1 VSTTALQR
9 RAIGDLDVLVERRP
23 ARSWQPTD
31 RQKYWG
37 LAGGLAVLSF
47 GSTLLN
53 SPGSYIADSRFE
65 HYWASTQYLVRH
77 QWLWDSFR
85 GLGKAT
91 PYFAP
96 AVAGV
101 LAAMAAVGMSA
112 ATAEHSLHALYLIT
126 AGLGMVSVL
135 RLYRPRLG
143 LEHLLAAL
151 VYMFS
156 PYTAQFLLPSGL
168 FLHYAIAPWLL
179 VAVARGLRDDGRMT
193 WRWPAAF
200 ALTVFVVG
208 SLNIPSLM
216 YACVPIVPLVIFVV
230 AVERSARWRDVG
242 RFVLRAGLL
251 VGIGS
256 LATALQ
262 LRGTAPIVAENLST
276 TELPSTV
283 SRNSSWAESWR
294 GLGFWL
300 SYFRTTTGSARPEAA
315 PFFTNALVIVT
326 SFAIPVIAIA
336 SLWWSR
342 WRARLLFAGMA
353 IVSLVL
359 MVGLYPIARPAPI
372 GRVID
377 EAYNGILFLRG
388 LRSGYKAG
396 AGFAMGVAGLFGV
409 GVADVVR
416 RLRHSVLEALPSA
429 SRAAVRTVPI
439 LAVAMIGISSF
450 PFWNG
455 SLYSPADRVD
465 ALPQYWRQAIAA
477 VNALPDGGRVL
488 ILPGAERN
496 RYRWGYLGDDMF
508 DAMLT
513 QPHLLRQSFSQGL
526 PETGSLLA
534 ALDERTVNDHYQQ
547 GSFAPLARILGV
559 KWVLIRNDLDWQT
572 MGAARPS
579 DLDGLRADPALERI
593 ATFGSPGQDT
603 SAGDDATAGLLGET
617 ALPPVELYEV
627 QNSPGIVQLRPNGPP
642 LLVSGDGE
650 GLVSLSATGA
660 LNNTPGFR
668 FTASTSTDDL
678 RNLLAA
684 GSPVVITDTNRR
696 RATQV
701 TSSHNLTSYTLPA
714 GADLDRPALDLYGVP
729 GSQAVAT
736 YGVAS
741 DVTSSGFG
749 SSLSRYENWLRPAN
763 AFDHDPS
770 TAWRTAGAAD
780 PVGQWLRLDLSQ
792 STVLSRLVLT
802 PSPEGAKR
810 RISAVTISFPDGSST
825 KATIN
830 DSGSTVVD
838 FPARA
843 ASWFRVQIDQVLGS
857 GVSAV
862 GFSEIDVPGV
872 DTTEALQVPDDL
884 FRAAS
889 SDPVLAQE
897 LSTADVRYS
906 FDRLLRLGAQDEEI
920 AVNRRF
926 ETVGDR
932 AFSFWGTLRVDD
944 STSDAVLDRLTGA
957 PVGAIGSDRFGSVA
971 TARGGLAIDGR
982 ADTAWQAP
990 PIKGEALTIHFPS
1003 QQIDSIDISVANQ
1016 TGSGPGLSDITELEV
1031 TAGDG
1036 SPVSCSPAPMSDL
1049 EAIGCHV
1056 AVESTVTDHV
1066 VVTVAGVRSRPGPL
1080 GDQPVGISEV
1090 AVRNAGG
1097 ANVLGSPASQLDT
1110 ACREVAT
1117 VDGAPLFAR
1126 ARGSVDALVAGTA
1139 IPLEQCGSLVL
1150 HAGWHDFAS
1159 QPDYAG
1165 ALGHAELRAAGKTKP
1180 PTTAGPVG
1188 TVTISHDTPA
1198 GADIRVDSPNGGTL
1212 VLGQSFAPGWN
1223 AAVAGHTSAAQSID
1237 TMSAWKV
1244 PAGISTL
1251 SVHYAPQRLYELGLA
1266 AMAGTAA
1273 LCVVLIVR
1281 RGRTPAM
1288 AAAEAHTTAPSLMDA
1303 RAPRELGGRNEVLL
1317 AAVLAIAAFLFANL
1331 EGAVLAVGAVMAARR
1346 AGVKLIGKAAA
1357 GAIALAGLATLAVAL
1372 SGTSD
1377 GIAGFVSRRSF
1388 ASIFGQLAAVLVVV
1402 YVVVAAVDERALT
1415 PRVVVEERRSWQD
1428 RLLTGWRA
1436 RLLPVAVASA
1446 AATVVA
1452 ATLGTRSNGLLV
1464 AGASAAACVAV
1475 AALSGIESLRTRW
1488 LTASTRTASAPSHL
1502 VQGSV
1507 WLMAGFVVQAV
1518 TGVAFWIVAARVDS
1532 AVDVGRA
1539 SALFAS
1545 MQFVNY
1551 ATAMGLQEMLARFTA
1566 IARDDADV
1574 LFSWAVVVTTA
1585 TSAFGTVIYAVI
1597 ASAQSDSKLSSVGS
1611 VGGIILF
1618 FLLSAGAAVAL
1629 LVDARLM
1636 TARRWRW
1643 VFGRLAAVGAIRL
1656 PLLLIPSAV
1665 DRSIWLFVAI
1675 AAPIAASGVVG
1686 LAVLRR
1692 DDGLT
1697 LRLTPRPKSA
1707 RAATHYALINYLSHL
1722 ALSAPQFAL
1731 PVIVLANVGPVANAN
1746 FFVAWS
1752 IAAVAFILPVTIGRV
1767 LLTEGSRT
1775 EQLLEQHTDTAMRLG
1790 LGLMIAAA
1798 AATFLVQRLLPML
1811 YGPQY
1816 SLAAE
1821 ILPWLV
1827 LGGVPW
1833 AITAIA
1839 IGRARVSHDHV
1850 GTVLMTATLAVSIL
1864 GMALVA
1870 VPTAG
1875 VEGAVRAWVAGTSLS
1890 AVVAILV
1897 SVRASTRAVDRPVQ
1911 ESIDA

>member
-1 VSTTALQR
+1 VTTTALQR
-9 RAIGDLDVLVERRP
+9 RAIGDVDVLVERRASRP
-23 ARSWQPTD
+23 WQPTD

-37 LAGGLAVLSF
+37 LAGGLAALSF

-53 SPGSYIADSRFE
+53 SPGWYIADSRFE

-143 LEHLLAAL
+143 LEHVLAAL

-179 VAVARGLRDDGRMT
+179 VAVARGLRDDGRSP

-216 YACVPIVPLVIFVV
+216 YACVPIVPLVVFVV
-230 AVERSARWRDVG
+230 AVERSARWQDVA

-251 VGIGS
+251 IGIGS
-256 LATALQ
+256 LATAMQ

-276 TELPSTV
+276 TELPTTV
-283 SRNSSWAESWR
+283 SKNSSWAESWR

-315 PFFTNALVIVT
+315 PFFTNGLVIVT

-359 MVGLYPIARPAPI
+359 MVGLYPVARPAPI
-372 GRVID
+372 GRFID
-377 EAYNGILFLRG
+377 DAYNNILFLRG

-396 AGFAMGVAGLFGV
+396 AGFAMGLAALFGV

-429 SRAAVRTVPI
+429 SRAAVRIVPV
-439 LAVAMIGISSF
+439 LAIAVIGIASF

-455 SLYSPADRVD
+455 SLYSPADRVN
-465 ALPQYWRQAIAA
+465 ALPQYWKQAIAA
-477 VNALPDGGRVL
+477 VNALPDDGRVL

-513 QPHLLRQSFSQGL
+513 QPHLLRQSFSQGQ
-526 PETGSLLA
+526 PETGSLLT

-559 KWVLIRNDLDWQT
+559 KWVLIRNDLDWQN

-579 DLDGLRADPALERI
+579 DLDGLRADPALQRI
-593 ATFGSPGQDT
+593 ATFGQPGQDT
-603 SAGDDATAGLLGET
+603 SAGDDPTAGLLGET
-617 ALPPVELYEV
+617 ALPPVELYQV
-627 QNSPGIVQLRPNGPP
+627 QNSPGIVQLRPDGPP
-642 LLVSGDGE
+642 MLVSGDGE
-650 GLVSLSATGA
+650 GLVSLGAIGA
-660 LNNTPGFR
+660 LDNTPGFR

-678 RNLLAA
+678 QKLLAA

-729 GSQAVAT
+729 GSQTVAT

-741 DVTSSGFG
+741 DITSSGFG
-749 SSLSRYENWLRPAN
+749 SSLSRYDNWLRPAH
-763 AFDHDPS
+763 AFDHDPN
-770 TAWRTAGAAD
+770 TAWRTAGAGD
-780 PVGQWLRLDLSQ
+780 PVGQWLRLDLDQ
-792 STVLSRLVLT
+792 PTVLSRLVLT
-802 PSPEGAKR
+802 PSPDGAQR
-810 RISAVTISFPDGSST
+810 HISAVTISFSDGSST
-825 KATIN
+825 KATLN
-830 DSGSTVVD
+830 DSGPTVVD
-838 FPARA
+838 FTART

-862 GFSEIDVPGV
+862 GFAEIDVPGV
-872 DTTEALQVPDDL
+872 NAAETVQVPDDL
-884 FRAAS
+884 FLSAAS
-889 SDPVLAQE
+889 DPALEQE

-906 FDRLLRLGAQDEEI
+906 FDRLLRLGPQDEET

-926 ETVGDR
+926 ETVGNR
-932 AFSFWGTLRVDD
+932 TFSFWGTLRLDD
-944 STSDAVLDRLTGA
+944 STPDAVLDRLAGA
-957 PVGAIGSDRFGSVA
+957 PVGAIGSERFGSLA

-990 PIKGEALTIHFPS
+990 PDQGETLTIHFPA
-1003 QQIDSIDISVANQ
+1003 QQIGSIDVSVANQ
-1016 TGSGPGLSDITELEV
+1016 SGSGPGLSDITELEV

-1036 SPVSCSPAPMSDL
+1036 SPVFCAPSPMSELD
-1049 EAIGCHV
+1049 AIGCHV
-1056 AVESTVTDHV
+1056 AVDPTVTDHV
-1066 VVTVAGVRSRPGPL
+1066 VVTVAGVRTRPGPL
-1080 GDQPVGISEV
+1080 GDQPIGISEV
-1090 AVRNAGG
+1090 AVRNATG
-1097 ANVLGSPASQLDT
+1097 ANVLGTPAGQLDS
-1110 ACREVAT
+1110 ACREIAT

-1126 ARGSVDALVAGTA
+1126 ARGSVSALVAGTP
-1139 IPLEQCGSLVL
+1139 IPLEQCGSLAL
-1150 HAGWHDFAS
+1150 QAGWHDFVS
-1159 QPDYAG
+1159 QPDLSG
-1165 ALGHAELRAAGKTKP
+1165 ALGHVELRAAGKVKSP
-1180 PTTAGPVG
+1180 AVAGPVQ
-1188 TVTISHDTPA
+1188 TVAVAHDTPA
-1198 GADIRVDSPNGGTL
+1198 GADIRVDSPSGGTL

-1223 AAVAGHTSAAQSID
+1223 AAVDGHTAAAQPVD

-1244 PAGISTL
+1244 PAGVSTL
-1251 SVHYAPQRLYELGLA
+1251 SVHYTPQRLYELGLA

-1281 RGRTPAM
+1281 RERTPAI
-1288 AAAEAHTTAPSLMDA
+1288 APAGSHATAPVADPGM
-1303 RAPRELGGRNEVLL
+1303 PRELGGRSEVLL
-1317 AAVLAIAAFLFANL
+1317 AVVVAIAGFLFANL
-1331 EGAVLAVGAVMAARR
+1331 EGAVLAVGAVMGARR

-1372 SGTSD
+1372 SDKSD
-1377 GIAGFVSRRSF
+1377 GIAAFVSRRSF

-1402 YVVVAAVDERALT
+1402 YVVVAAVNERALT
-1415 PRVVVEERRSWQD
+1415 PRVVVAERRSWPD
-1428 RLLTGWRA
+1428 RLLSGWRA
-1436 RLLPVAVASA
+1436 RLVPVAAASA

-1464 AGASAAACVAV
+1464 AVASAGACVAV
-1475 AALSGIESLRTRW
+1475 AALSGIETLRTRL
-1488 LTASTRTASAPSHL
+1488 LTPSTRTTSAPSHL

-1518 TGVAFWIVAARVDS
+1518 TGVAFWIVAARFDS

-1585 TSAFGTVIYAVI
+1585 TSAVGTVIYAVI
-1597 ASAQSDSKLSSVGS
+1597 ASAQSGNKLLSVGS
-1611 VGGIILF
+1611 AGGITLF

-1656 PLLLIPSAV
+1656 PLLLIPSTV

-1692 DDGLT
+1692 DDGLRLG
-1697 LRLTPRPKSA
+1697 LRPRPKSA
-1707 RAATHYALINYLSHL
+1707 RAATHYALINYVSHL

-1790 LGLMIAAA
+1790 LGLMVTAAV
-1798 AATFLVQRLLPML
+1798 ATFLVQRLLPLL
-1811 YGPQY
+1811 YGSQY

-1897 SVRASTRAVDRPVQ
+1897 SVRASTSAAARPVQ
-1911 ESIDA
+1911 ESIDV